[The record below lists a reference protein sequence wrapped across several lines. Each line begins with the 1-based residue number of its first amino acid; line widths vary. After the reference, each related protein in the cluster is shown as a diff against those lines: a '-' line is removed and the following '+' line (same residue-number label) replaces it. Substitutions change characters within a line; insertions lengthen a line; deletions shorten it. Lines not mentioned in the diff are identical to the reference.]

1 VIIALFQSL
10 ERDSAAHPRTQN
22 AEKCG
27 VFWTD
32 HRIRLAE
39 RITLSEQESDRRR
52 TRWGAGCDLQ
62 SSAMKSNHR
71 GAADAW
77 RA

>member
-1 VIIALFQSL
+1 MLKNVECFRI
-10 ERDSAAHPRTQN
+10 
-22 AEKCG
+22 
-27 VFWTD
+27 D

-39 RITLSEQESDRRR
+39 RITLSKQESDRRR
-52 TRWGAGCDLQ
+52 TRWGVGCDLQ
-62 SSAMKSNHR
+62 SSAIMSNHR